1 MIMTENIPVFSGFF
15 QLIDEILE
23 HLEETV
29 SGFQFS
35 VVSSRN
41 QGSRRLQPAPANM

>member
-1 MIMTENIPVFSGFF
+1 MIMAENIPVFGGFF

-23 HLEETV
+23 HLRTV

-35 VVSSRN
+35 VFEFKKPR
-41 QGSRRLQPAPANM
+41 